1 MDYYIISNAGT
12 HSSKNGFLIS
22 LYPDLCSSSAQ
33 SENQAR
39 WKSKSSFAPEMVLD
53 WNPRCLNLF
62 FFLKK
67 KNIRVISQSSLQPSC
82 YGKLTPQWNV
92 GTGNYNLRRQRK
104 PDATFNWIDFHSECK
119 YYIYPQFLPDGLS
132 QFQCGFVSWV
142 IHHFALHDL

>member
-1 MDYYIISNAGT
+1 MQEHTLVRTAFSFLSLSWSLQQFST
-12 HSSKNGFLIS
+12 VWKPSSLKVKVFFCTWDGFGL
-22 LYPDLCSSSAQ
+22 
-33 SENQAR
+33 
-39 WKSKSSFAPEMVLD
+39 KSQM
-53 WNPRCLNLF
+53 F
-62 FFLKK
+62 FFLRKK
-67 KNIRVISQSSLQPSC
+67 KKDLNIRVISQSSLQPSC

-92 GTGNYNLRRQRK
+92 GTGNYNLWRQRK